1 MVSPSDIFAR
11 SDSSTWGTI
20 TDADCAFRQL
30 PLNPLHAG
38 LMAIEFEGFYY
49 WELRAPFGWRL
60 APFSWC
66 RLTSIIQRYCA
77 MKGHNVCVY
86 VDDFFGMGQS
96 EIAANN
102 SQEFLIELLLVLGLR
117 DKPSKRLRAS
127 QVVPFHIH
135 LPGACFGNPLFG
147 RKCSGF
153 FSH

>member
-1 MVSPSDIFAR
+1 MVSPSDIFVY

-38 LMAIEFEGFYY
+38 LMAIEFEGFYF
-49 WELRAPFGWRL
+49 WELHAPFGWRL

-66 RLTSIIQRYCA
+66 HLTSIIQRYCA
-77 MKGHNVCVY
+77 LKGHNVCVS

-102 SQEFLIELLLVLGLR
+102 SQEFLIELL
-117 DKPSKRLRAS
+117 
-127 QVVPFHIH
+127 
-135 LPGACFGNPLFG
+135 
-147 RKCSGF
+147 
-153 FSH
+153 